1 MSRQQHDMA
10 NDHFPDISALAEQI
24 ADGTATS
31 GYVPTSNGP
40 GVAATWAASS
50 GGGGGLAELITGNS
64 QNFGSSLGSWTNS
77 GGTLT
82 RDTSYKM
89 AGQTASAKFAVTT
102 SGQYAEVPISGTFL
116 AGVDYWLVLWISN
129 ESTSS
134 TYALD
139 MIFGLIG
146 TDSVTES
153 ISLNMISGQPYVGNG
168 SFVAFGLHW
177 QPSANRTGVKAR
189 VSIPITNTTTWHVG
203 MARSWQTPLIG
214 PIFVGDR
221 SYLPHN
227 FGGTNRMHLAPWANG
242 SGGFNAVPDGGVW
255 MYNSASTS
263 GLDAYGPQV
272 PLISMFSEHTPGSL
286 AKGGVEIEVGAD
298 YVGLYI
304 SEKDSSTIQIYDD
317 ASGAYNIEL
326 RDQGSFGF
334 KTADGTHTSAL
345 SLLHHIL
352 VGTADPTAGG
362 GVAHPQPALYLRD
375 NSGTTELWTTTGTGA
390 TAWQKVTI
398 P

>member
-1 MSRQQHDMA
+1 
-10 NDHFPDISALAEQI
+10 
-24 ADGTATS
+24 
-31 GYVPTSNGP
+31 
-40 GVAATWAASS
+40 
-50 GGGGGLAELITGNS
+50 
-64 QNFGSSLGSWTNS
+64 
-77 GGTLT
+77 
-82 RDTSYKM
+82 
-89 AGQTASAKFAVTT
+89 
-102 SGQYAEVPISGTFL
+102 
-116 AGVDYWLVLWISN
+116 
-129 ESTSS
+129 
-134 TYALD
+134 
-139 MIFGLIG
+139 
-146 TDSVTES
+146 
-153 ISLNMISGQPYVGNG
+153 
-168 SFVAFGLHW
+168 
-177 QPSANRTGVKAR
+177 
-189 VSIPITNTTTWHVG
+189 
-203 MARSWQTPLIG
+203 
-214 PIFVGDR
+214 
-221 SYLPHN
+221 
-227 FGGTNRMHLAPWANG
+227 
-242 SGGFNAVPDGGVW
+242 